1 MRGIVREQPHRLAP
15 LAGLDAL
22 AAGGDALRNAAS
34 TVDLLIDRYADSLE
48 DAPRMKRSLA
58 SLSAGRCDAQVLR
71 ALWTCAYWH
80 QHEFRE
86 CAQWGFAAAS
96 G

>member
-1 MRGIVREQPHRLAP
+1 MLQPHRLQP
-15 LAGLDAL
+15 LADVDAF
-22 AAGGDALRNAAS
+22 AASNNALRNAVS

-48 DAPRMKRSLA
+48 DAPRMKRALA
-58 SLSAGRCDAQVLR
+58 SVSEGRCNAQALR

-86 CAQWGFAAAS
+86 CAQWGFASAS